1 MKVILFTVPGVQPII
16 GNVVKEDKDYMDV
29 EYPVIVLK
37 EETYLFTMPYVPFA
51 KSGIVAFNKDNI
63 ISTSDIDEDVL
74 EFYKMIVAE
83 MKENKLSF
91 KKPTESKK
99 ELTNKHKHLH

>member
-16 GNVVKEDKDYMDV
+16 GNVVKEDDDFMNV

-51 KSGIVAFNKDNI
+51 KGGMVAFNKDNI
-63 ISTSDIDEDVL
+63 ISISGVDEEVL
-74 EFYKMIVAE
+74 EFYKTVVAE
-83 MKENKLSF
+83 MKESKFSF

-99 ELTNKHKHLH
+99 EVVIKQKSLH

>member
-16 GNVVKEDKDYMDV
+16 GNVVKEDEEFMNV

-37 EETYLFTMPYVPFA
+37 EETYLYTMPYVPFA
-51 KSGIVAFNKDNI
+51 KGGLVAFNKDNI
-63 ISTSDIDEDVL
+63 ISISGIDEDVL

-91 KKPTESKK
+91 KKPQESKK
-99 ELTNKHKHLH
+99 ELVLKQKSLH